1 MNIQEHN
8 RAAWDRQVNEQS
20 PWTIPVSPEE
30 IARARNGDWS
40 IVLTP
45 TRPVPSDWFPESI
58 AGADILCLAGGG
70 GQQGP
75 ILAAAGAN
83 VTVFDN
89 SPAQLKQDRFVAERE
104 NLSIHTIQG
113 DMQDLSEFRE
123 ESFDLIFHPCS
134 NCFVPDVLPVWRE
147 AFRVLRPGGRLL
159 SGVTNP
165 VWYLFDEHQEAAG
178 NLVVRH
184 RLPYS
189 DLTSLN
195 DSERE
200 DVLRSRPLEFGHT
213 LTDLIGGQLQ
223 AGFVLEGFYE
233 DRFPEAEQDLL
244 SQYLNTFIA
253 TKARKPE

>member
-1 MNIQEHN
+1 MDIQKHN
-8 RAAWDRQVNEQS
+8 QHAWDRQVEEQNS
-20 PWTIPVSPEE
+20 WTIPVSPEE

-89 SPAQLKQDRFVAERE
+89 SPAQLKQDHFVAERE
-104 NLSIHTIQG
+104 NLSIHTVQG
-113 DMQDLSEFRE
+113 DMQDLSAFRE

-134 NCFVPDVLPVWRE
+134 NCLVPDVLPVWRE

-165 VWYLFDEHQEAAG
+165 VRYLFDEQQEAAG

-233 DRFPEAEQDLL
+233 DCFPAAEQDLL

-253 TKARKPE
+253 TKARKSE